1 MNALKYILMVAVC
14 WFCAAQSQ
22 AQQEAMHAHFVN
34 HMGIVNP
41 GYTGYREAANIS
53 AIHRSQWVG
62 FKGAPTTDYVVFDSP
77 LQWDELAV
85 GGSLMFDKIGPTT
98 EMSLAGDFAYRLR
111 LRNRS
116 TLSFGV
122 KGSLSMYQVNLM
134 DLELISDHTGGGDE
148 LFDYNP
154 GNLYLPNLGFGMFYH
169 NTDWFVGLSSPRMI
183 RNTIGNKEQ
192 QVYEGLT
199 GKTEPT
205 YYLAGGKTFKLNRD
219 FKVKVTSL
227 TRATKNAPLSTG
239 VFSSLLIMDQ
249 FDVGFMYFYKEVA
262 GLYASWSPNKKL
274 SFGYSVDFATNALIR
289 TNYGSHE
296 LMLNYYLKS
305 KRKRIIYPR
314 YF

>member
-1 MNALKYILMVAVC
+1 MNALKYILPLAIC
-14 WFCAAQSQ
+14 LLCSTHSE
-22 AQQEAMHAHFVN
+22 AQQEAIHAHFVN

-62 FKGAPTTDYVVFDSP
+62 FKGAPTTDFIVFDTP
-77 LQWDELAV
+77 LQWDELAA

-98 EMSLAGDFAYRLR
+98 ELSLSGDFAYRLR
-111 LRNRS
+111 LRNRA
-116 TLSFGV
+116 TLSFGG
-122 KGSLSMYQVNLM
+122 KASLSMYQVNLM
-134 DLELISDHTGGGDE
+134 DLDLISDHTGGSDD

-154 GNLYLPNLGFGMFYH
+154 GSMYLPNFGFGLFYH
-169 NTDWFVGLSSPRMI
+169 KADWFLGLSSPRMI
-183 RNTIGNKEQ
+183 RNKIGSKEQ

-205 YYLAGGKTFKLNRD
+205 VYFAGGKTFKIDRD

-227 TRATKNAPLSTG
+227 TRATSNAPLSTG

-274 SFGYSVDFATNALIR
+274 SFGYSVDFALNALIR
-289 TNYGSHE
+289 NNYGSHE
-296 LMLNYYLKS
+296 LMLNYYLKG